1 MDAARAWTLTRRW
14 WWLLLVGT
22 VMAVAAYGIAAR
34 IRDRHPAPPVYA
46 ATARLFVS
54 LRAPAADAAAAPDAA
69 AAAPAVVDR
78 PFDMDRLLYT
88 YTTLLAGD
96 AVAARAA
103 GNLGVANSAAELS
116 ARISVAQPKN
126 TQLIDVTSRGA
137 TAADA
142 DALSFATIT
151 AFMQI
156 RSEQRLPG
164 DVALYATVP
173 AAAEV
178 NSTSEALAVALVA
191 LAGLVAAAAIVLAF
205 EYVSDAVRDEAE
217 ARSASGLR
225 ALGVIAPLRAA
236 PLRAA
241 SPVATRAA
249 DIDRFRFLR
258 TNVALEAG
266 GDAPQTVVFTGPRA
280 GAGTSE
286 TAANYAAALA
296 QAGKRV
302 VLVDADLRAGRLGP
316 RFACDIPHGLAE
328 ALALALPVYGLVDAT
343 DVDGLSLVVAG
354 AHTPDSTELL
364 GSPRLGLLL
373 RELRERF
380 DAIVVDAPP
389 LLETA
394 DATLLASQCDAVVLV
409 LRCERTTRTDAAQAA
424 VALHRLPVRTLG
436 CVLSGDASA
445 GPAFGWRPAFVRR
458 AARAAGREGARV

>member
-173 AAAEV
+173 AAAR
-178 NSTSEALAVALVA
+178 ST
-191 LAGLVAAAAIVLAF
+191 
-205 EYVSDAVRDEAE
+205 
-217 ARSASGLR
+217 ARRRRWQLRWLRSPAS
-225 ALGVIAPLRAA
+225 
-236 PLRAA
+236 
-241 SPVATRAA
+241 SP
-249 DIDRFRFLR
+249 
-258 TNVALEAG
+258 
-266 GDAPQTVVFTGPRA
+266 PRR
-280 GAGTSE
+280 SSS
-286 TAANYAAALA
+286 
-296 QAGKRV
+296 
-302 VLVDADLRAGRLGP
+302 
-316 RFACDIPHGLAE
+316 H
-328 ALALALPVYGLVDAT
+328 
-343 DVDGLSLVVAG
+343 S
-354 AHTPDSTELL
+354 ST
-364 GSPRLGLLL
+364 
-373 RELRERF
+373 
-380 DAIVVDAPP
+380 
-389 LLETA
+389 
-394 DATLLASQCDAVVLV
+394 
-409 LRCERTTRTDAAQAA
+409 
-424 VALHRLPVRTLG
+424 
-436 CVLSGDASA
+436 
-445 GPAFGWRPAFVRR
+445 
-458 AARAAGREGARV
+458 